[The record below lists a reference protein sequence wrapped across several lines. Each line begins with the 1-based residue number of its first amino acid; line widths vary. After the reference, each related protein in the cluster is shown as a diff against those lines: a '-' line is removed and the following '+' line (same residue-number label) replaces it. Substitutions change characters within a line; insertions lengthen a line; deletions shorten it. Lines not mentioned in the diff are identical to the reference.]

1 MHVDRVDLSAIQPMD
16 VGATLP
22 SDGCPQLR
30 ERHGPFHSTPPLV
43 GSKRGIRNEHGR
55 LDFRP
60 FLNERGFPK
69 INGHT
74 IKQNFKTGPVG
85 TRISS
90 LPIWWPIP
98 ITDRYISTR
107 PVAMD

>member
-60 FLNERGFPK
+60 FLNERGFRED
-69 INGHT
+69 IRLS
-74 IKQNFKTGPVG
+74 KTSRRGLFG

>member
-1 MHVDRVDLSAIQPMD
+1 MHVARVDLSAIQPMD

-60 FLNERGFPK
+60 FLNERGFREDK
-69 INGHT
+69 RT
-74 IKQNFKTGPVG
+74 Y
-85 TRISS
+85 
-90 LPIWWPIP
+90 
-98 ITDRYISTR
+98 D
-107 PVAMD
+107 

>member
-60 FLNERGFPK
+60 FLKMCIRDRHYLVRDGG
-69 INGHT
+69 IALYH
-74 IKQNFKTGPVG
+74 VSR
-85 TRISS
+85 RIGN
-90 LPIWWPIP
+90 
-98 ITDRYISTR
+98 RYGGL
-107 PVAMD
+107 

>member
-60 FLNERGFPK
+60 FLNERGFRGSLYFNAARS
-69 INGHT
+69 NGL
-74 IKQNFKTGPVG
+74 NFWQ
-85 TRISS
+85 S
-90 LPIWWPIP
+90 IP
-98 ITDRYISTR
+98 F
-107 PVAMD
+107 AA

>member
-60 FLNERGFPK
+60 
-69 INGHT
+69 
-74 IKQNFKTGPVG
+74 
-85 TRISS
+85 
-90 LPIWWPIP
+90 IWWPIP

>member
-60 FLNERGFPK
+60 FLNERGF
-69 INGHT
+69 
-74 IKQNFKTGPVG
+74 
-85 TRISS
+85 R
-90 LPIWWPIP
+90 
-98 ITDRYISTR
+98 R
-107 PVAMD
+107 